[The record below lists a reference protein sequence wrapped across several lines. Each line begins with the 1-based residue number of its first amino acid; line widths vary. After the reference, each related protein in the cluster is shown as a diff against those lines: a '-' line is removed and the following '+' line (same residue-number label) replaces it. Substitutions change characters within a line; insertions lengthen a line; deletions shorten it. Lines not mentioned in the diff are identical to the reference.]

1 MIPTPLIIRL
11 LSAALATAAS
21 AGCATT
27 RETAQRPVAE
37 SGSRIATDSA
47 YIEQVER
54 IARIRGVQVVWINPP
69 VRRVESGSDE

>member
-1 MIPTPLIIRL
+1 MTPTSPIIRL
-11 LSAALATAAS
+11 LAAALATAAI

-37 SGSRIATDSA
+37 SGSQIATDSA

-54 IARIRGVQVVWINPP
+54 VARTRGVRVVWVNPP
-69 VRRVESGSDE
+69 VRRIESGSDD